1 VENEKLREIL
11 EVLSEMSEK
20 HIEVRKPAHQGSLF
34 ETPEAESNDKTSLSA
49 KLDLMERVLGALR
62 IKNRQLNN
70 NLAFS
75 DFIQGDLTFENNQ
88 IHFTHPIKPRAIGFG
103 TRPVYLQ
110 RKLLIY
116 LLYSHGNPDKQVY
129 DIINNF
135 VRVIWDDLDE
145 LDFEKTKTGVFRC
158 FTNTR
163 FAANTLRDYG
173 LLKFTKNEAFKTWM
187 LSFTGVMVASKFVR
201 DGTWQKPLFV
211 NKYSTDLH
219 PAIKNSFKDLSVL
232 PEFLDTL
239 SFITK
244 SNLNLREAFTNENER
259 ALSLLMQHHTALQ
272 DATFSRQEKKTKCK
286 EILKKIEADEAVTK
300 LFENLVSHL
309 KVGEL
314 LSIR

>member
-1 VENEKLREIL
+1 MKNEKMKEIL
-11 EVLSEMSEK
+11 QVLCEIAENLVT
-20 HIEVRKPAHQGSLF
+20 VREPARQGNSFDGRGL
-34 ETPEAESNDKTSLSA
+34 ESNDKASLSE

-62 IKNRQLNN
+62 IKNKQLNN

-75 DFIQGDLTFENNQ
+75 DFIQGDLKFENNQ
-88 IHFTHPIKPRAIGFG
+88 IHFTPPIKPRVIGFG

-116 LLYSHGNPDKQVY
+116 LLYSHGDPDKQVY

-173 LLKFTKNEAFKTWM
+173 LLKFTKKEAFKTWV

-219 PAIKNSFKDLSVL
+219 PAIKNSFKELSVL
-232 PEFLDTL
+232 SEFLDTL
-239 SFITK
+239 RFITK
-244 SNLNLREAFTNENER
+244 SNLNLSEAFTNENER
-259 ALSLLMQHHTALQ
+259 ALPLLLQHHTALQ
-272 DATFSRQEKKTKCK
+272 DATLSRQEKKTKCK
-286 EILKKIEADEAVTK
+286 EILNKIETDEAVIK